1 MIIGIGV
8 DHIEISRI
16 KKTILRQ
23 KEKFL
28 NKVFTEEEIEYCE
41 SRKNKYQHYAARFAA
56 KEAVYK
62 ALNQT
67 GTEGI
72 GWKDIEVVNKTSGKP
87 EIFLH
92 NKTLRLSKKLKVSK
106 IDLSISHSK
115 DLVVCMV
122 IIEGK

>member
-16 KKTILRQ
+16 KKTIRRQ
-23 KEKFL
+23 KERFL
-28 NKVFTEEEIEYCE
+28 NKIFTEKEIEYCE
-41 SRKNKYQHYAARFAA
+41 KKKDRYQHYAARFAA

-72 GWKDIEVVNKTSGKP
+72 SWKDIEIVNEISGKP
-87 EIFLH
+87 EIFLR
-92 NKTLRLSKKLKVSK
+92 NKTLSLAKRLKVSK
-106 IDLSISHSK
+106 ILLSISHNK
-115 DLVVCMV
+115 DIAISNV
-122 IIEGK
+122 IITS

>member
-16 KKTILRQ
+16 KKTIRRQ
-23 KEKFL
+23 KERFL
-28 NKVFTEEEIEYCE
+28 NKIFTEKEIEYCE
-41 SRKNKYQHYAARFAA
+41 KKKDRYQHYAARFAA

-72 GWKDIEVVNKTSGKP
+72 SWKDIEIVNEISGKP
-87 EIFLH
+87 EIFLR
-92 NKTLRLSKKLKVSK
+92 NKTLRLAKRLKVSK
-106 IDLSISHSK
+106 ILLSISHNK
-115 DLVVCMV
+115 DIAISNV
-122 IIEGK
+122 IITS